1 MEHMNKKINSSAVDV
16 VVFQSNDPENPK
28 YWSRAKKRMIMLTI
42 CLLLFA
48 AYTQLFSLLRKKLDN
63 FFFRIKGYWIQ
74 PLGQIFKIF
83 WKDAPAQFQII
94 EKYGVDST
102 VSSLGLSLY
111 ILGFAFGPLICPLS
125 EMYGRRIFFLF
136 GWPLLIACAA
146 PSAWADDIAVIILFR
161 FFAGFFSGIPLGL
174 YVTYLSTEDDDRL
187 IFRRGQA
194 VTVDLLSSMFSEVDL
209 QAQGVAASLFTF
221 SAFSAP
227 VVGPVIGFFIADR
240 VPNELWCLRVF
251 FFMLIGFAPL
261 LFFLPETHLPTI
273 LAKRAK
279 NLRKAGNPR
288 AYAQHELS
296 TKSPGK
302 LLRIALV
309 RPLHM
314 LVTEPIVAGASFWMS
329 LSYGILY
336 FSLEAYPVIFIEQ
349 HHFPIQLGGLP
360 FIPIVIG
367 MLCAAVPYIPVTN
380 FFIHLKLPRWMGD
393 AGPETPEAR
402 LKLALFSCIC
412 LPVSILWLAW
422 ISGSETHWI
431 APTLA
436 GALFGYANIIIFFT
450 FITYINNCYT
460 LYTASAAAA
469 TAFSRSLIGFAFPLF
484 ENKVLVGLGTKWGIS
499 TFGFAGIALLP
510 VPIIYLR
517 YGPRLR
523 ERSPYIQESSR
534 VTAQMHH
541 DGNEKQ
547 GSPTVQNEDNERYS
561 ESGDYRSTLVQNA
574 NEKRDSTDSTSSTV
588 ITLEQV

>member
-48 AYTQLFSLLRKKLDN
+48 AVIGSSL
-63 FFFRIKGYWIQ
+63 W
-74 PLGQIFKIF
+74 
-83 WKDAPAQFQII
+83 APAQFQII

-111 ILGFAFGPLICPLS
+111 ILGFAFGPLICKGYDILTTTFHFFDISLPGPLS

-174 YVTYLSTEDDDRL
+174 
-187 IFRRGQA
+187 GQA
-194 VTVDLLSSMFSEVDL
+194 VTVDMFSEVDL

-302 LLRIALV
+302 LLRIAL
-309 RPLHM
+309 LNLTLTDM

-367 MLCAAVPYIPVTN
+367 MLCAVVPYIPVTN

-422 ISGSETHWI
+422 TSGSETHWI

-484 ENKVLVGLGTKWGIS
+484 SNKVLVGLGEVLSI
-499 TFGFAGIALLP
+499 FGFAGIALLP